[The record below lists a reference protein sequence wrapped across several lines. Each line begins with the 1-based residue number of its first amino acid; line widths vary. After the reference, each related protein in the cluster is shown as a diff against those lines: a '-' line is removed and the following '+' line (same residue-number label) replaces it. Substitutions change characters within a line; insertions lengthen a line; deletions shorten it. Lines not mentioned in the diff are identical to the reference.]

1 MAKLLTGTRIY
12 GTANVDSV
20 LVVGNVTSNNS
31 TSNTTGSLIVTG
43 GMGITGNV
51 FMSAG
56 NNWQST
62 TSSQS
67 YRLGWT
73 DNYFM
78 RAAQF
83 GGIDFTGTYL
93 NITSTFY
100 TSSLFYSRGLIAND
114 SGGNNTVLFA
124 GSSPV
129 RLQNT
134 AASTSNTT
142 GSLIVGGGV
151 GVSGNIW
158 VGGTNAGANGVYTD
172 VLRYAANGLPW
183 VMNTGGG
190 GGGGTIDQWV
200 RDTAN
205 VTIGVDA
212 SQNVRLD
219 FSNTRMNISD
229 GVDASQNVRLDFSNT
244 AITIVQGVDV
254 GQNSRMVIIEGVDV
268 GQNSRMT
275 IADGVDASQNVRIDY
290 SNTAIT
296 IVQGVDVGQNS
307 RMTIIEGTNASQ
319 NVRIDY
325 SNTAITIVQGVDVGQ
340 NSRMTIIEGTDVSQN
355 ARMTIS
361 DGVNASQNVRL
372 DYSNTALTIMQ
383 GVDNSQNVRL
393 DFSNTAINATDGKM
407 SSAYNQA
414 NTGTVLAQA
423 AFNQANTG
431 GGGGIAFSK
440 IIVSGQPDAIANI
453 ANSPLTLVAGTNLT
467 ITSNGISN
475 TITINALSVS
485 NTTIANVS
493 LAAAFSTY
501 YLGLTQQSGGELKTA
516 YVDTANLFYTTANGT
531 LFVTNYNTSSDKNLK
546 DDIITITDGLTT
558 VDKLRGVSFKW
569 KNSGEKSYGIIAQEL
584 EEILPD
590 LVSNAG
596 GHKSVNYNALIGFL
610 IEAVKEL
617 SDRVDELEK
626 K

>member
-100 TSSLFYSRGLIAND
+100 TSSFFYSRGLIAND
-114 SGGNNTVLFA
+114 SGGNNTVLVA

-172 VLRYAANGLPW
+172 VLRYAANGQPW
-183 VMNTGGG
+183 VMGGG
-190 GGGGTIDQWV
+190 GGGG
-200 RDTAN
+200 
-205 VTIGVDA
+205 
-212 SQNVRLD
+212 
-219 FSNTRMNISD
+219 
-229 GVDASQNVRLDFSNT
+229 
-244 AITIVQGVDV
+244 
-254 GQNSRMVIIEGVDV
+254 
-268 GQNSRMT
+268 
-275 IADGVDASQNVRIDY
+275 
-290 SNTAIT
+290 
-296 IVQGVDVGQNS
+296 
-307 RMTIIEGTNASQ
+307 
-319 NVRIDY
+319 
-325 SNTAITIVQGVDVGQ
+325 
-340 NSRMTIIEGTDVSQN
+340 
-355 ARMTIS
+355 
-361 DGVNASQNVRL
+361 
-372 DYSNTALTIMQ
+372 
-383 GVDNSQNVRL
+383 
-393 DFSNTAINATDGKM
+393 ATL
-407 SSAYNQA
+407 SA
-414 NTGTVLAQA
+414 V
-423 AFNQANTG
+423 
-431 GGGGIAFSK
+431 
-440 IIVSGQPDAIANI
+440 
-453 ANSPLTLVAGTNLT
+453 
-467 ITSNGISN
+467 
-475 TITINALSVS
+475 
-485 NTTIANVS
+485 
-493 LAAAFSTY
+493 AAATTY
-501 YLGLTQQSGGELKTA
+501 YVGLSAGSSGSWTDA
-516 YVDTANLFYTTANGT
+516 RVDTANLFYTTANGT
-531 LFVTNYNTSSDKNLK
+531 LFVTNYNTSSDFNLK
-546 DDIITITDGLTT
+546 DDILTITDGLST
-558 VDKLRGVSFKW
+558 VEKLRGVSFKW

-584 EEILPD
+584 EVLLPD
-590 LVSNAG
+590 LVSSAG

-610 IEAVKEL
+610 SEAVKEL